1 MTDAIPLPA
10 QRRGRGSGRRL
21 GRGLTLAVV
30 LGLVLLL
37 IWLAS
42 VVFRVWWVARQDDRP
57 RSDVLV
63 VLGASQYDGTPSP
76 VLEARLSHA
85 LDLYEDGV
93 AETIITV
100 GGKLKGDRYTEAAA
114 GRAWLVAQGVP
125 EDAIVAVGKGSDTWT
140 SLVAV
145 DGVMNDEGWEDAVL
159 VTDPWHSFRA
169 AQMARH
175 LGIDAATS
183 PTRTGPV
190 VEERLTEVHY
200 IARETGAYVVY
211 QWQRLTGAL
220 EERA

>member
-1 MTDAIPLPA
+1 MTDAIPLPP
-10 QRRGRGSGRRL
+10 QRATRGPGRRL
-21 GRGLTLAVV
+21 ARGLTLAVV
-30 LGLVLLL
+30 FGLVFLLL
-37 IWLAS
+37 WLGS

-57 RSDVLV
+57 RSDALV
-63 VLGASQYDGTPSP
+63 VLGASQYNGTPSP

-93 AETIITV
+93 AGTIITV
-100 GGKLKGDRYTEAAA
+100 GGKLDGDRYTEAAA
-114 GRAWLVAQGVP
+114 GKAWLVDQGVP

-145 DGVMNDEGWEDAVL
+145 DQVMADEGWTDAVL

-169 AQMARH
+169 AEMARQ
-175 LGIDAATS
+175 LGLEAATS

-190 VEERLTEVHY
+190 VAERLTEVHY
-200 IARETGAYVVY
+200 IARETGAYVAY

-220 EERA
+220 PEPS